1 MRRQTLPRSS
11 PKRVCDR
18 KSEIRISKL
27 EINPKHKGSNVRN
40 DRGKPGVLSLFSR
53 HFLLSRFG
61 IVSDFVLRYS
71 DFHTHGSLGWRPA
84 LLASALALLVAVP
97 AAAGGGKPSRQS
109 FSPEREILLPL
120 EDLDVVLESGTRR
133 VLMSRGEYEALRLKA
148 RREEEQRPPV
158 GATLTSAE
166 YRVKVQQERATIRGT
181 LGLDVVEK
189 GLHMLPLAL
198 SGVGLLD
205 ARLDEAGAQLGRG
218 AGRGLTLFVEGVGRH
233 VLTLEATTA
242 LQTTAA
248 RQVLDFEL
256 PVPPSTRL
264 HVTVPGD
271 VEIRSGASVVR
282 REYDEQA
289 DETRLELLARPG
301 RMSLVMTL
309 NSRLKRQERVVVARS
324 VFVDE
329 VTRSYERLH
338 ATVSLDVLHR
348 AVRDFQFRVPDG
360 FEVTTV
366 ESPALS
372 RWLIRREGQ
381 GQVLDVHLRE
391 DMTGVV
397 VVSISAVRPSPNL
410 DEWTLARFEPLDV
423 VGHVAVAGLLLEE
436 RLKAHEVL
444 ATGLIPIDGS
454 VLLRALPK
462 TVVQPDAG
470 EARIRPLVV
479 YYAPQPDF
487 SLSARFARQPARFA
501 VTTSLLLTLQDS
513 GMDMRGGFG
522 LRAREEAL
530 FAFDFTLPADWRIEA
545 VTDPQGSA
553 QGFERYAGE
562 DGRDRVR
569 VRLREPVAAGE
580 EKTIHFAARHEP
592 GGWFDDWQSRE
603 VVLPTF
609 AVQGAERDIGAIA
622 IDVLDDLRARPSEL
636 DALTPLDENEKK
648 RYGLSASAGAL
659 AYRYESHPY
668 AATLELTRNVPR
680 LTAETYSFL
689 RIERDVLSA
698 HYELIYDVTQARA
711 RHVRLS
717 FPPSTPAVL
726 SIRGLGG
733 TQLKE
738 FTHRSD
744 ELERRVWTASLVD
757 AQDTPIHLAVDF
769 QMPAGDADSF
779 ALPLVQADGVAYQSG
794 LVAVEGSAELDVRV
808 VEHPRRVDI
817 GELAAAEYQPGR
829 RLLGAYGFIGEP
841 GTVRVAVSE
850 RDAYQL
856 PPAIVKR
863 AELTTRFS
871 DDGTSLSSALFHLR
885 TKASYVDVELPPESV
900 LWSAMLNGKPARP
913 QQKDERILFGLPAGK
928 LDADLQLVYETPVGN
943 VRVWNRLDVSAPRL
957 FLHEEED
964 GPRRG
969 VPMTDLLWYVDT
981 PTGFQIVSS
990 AGTVV
995 SDGVKPT
1002 TPAAVSLARWLYSA
1016 SGGINPGHGIL
1027 GGCVAMFGASVAR
1040 SKMAVSEYA
1049 YDSPRAAVQEMEEAS
1064 GDDSSYAGLAL
1075 RGKGVRP
1082 GGGRVKTQKKFVQ
1095 KKLPSWAVEGAR
1107 SLQIKLAKSGSGI
1120 TFRSLGEAPRLAVTL
1135 ISRRRIES
1143 LAWAVALATFL
1154 LGTLFTGATIKRRSA
1169 YVTGVLLVS
1178 TVLPAIPGLQGL
1190 ALVLNAAFYAAF
1202 ALIPYYWIAA
1212 LVRAIARTR
1221 IPARGG
1227 GRAAATAVLSVAVLA
1242 CGMTGTAK
1250 GAEPVATDRYVVELE
1265 PARPVKVPESAV
1277 IVPYGDDLGEADR
1290 IMVPYERF
1298 SELWRLA
1305 HPPTNGTARP
1315 KVAYSLQG
1323 ARYTGALV
1331 DDDVLVLSGTL
1342 GVNVHVDEPV
1352 GVPLPLAG
1360 AVLARADVDGQPARV
1375 GSEAAPPSPARQQA
1389 KNAKG
1394 ASRGPS
1400 TGRSVLYLH
1409 GKGSHEVALVIRV
1422 RLARQGGWRVA
1433 RARLPV
1439 APASTLEIRVPQAGT
1454 EVVLARISDRTS
1466 YRTGVD
1472 DEQIRAA
1479 MNVDGGLDLR
1489 WRPRISEGQVD
1500 RTLTAESTAVFDVQE
1515 DHLRLVWAL
1524 SLQFRRGEYEQFRVE
1539 LPRDYLVER
1548 VTGTNVR
1555 GWQVE
1560 DGGGTGRR
1568 LMVRLLQ
1575 RAKESEAFTVSL
1587 WRPGRVAAEGTERIA
1602 VPYLVVPSAIRHTG
1616 RVTIRRSPLL
1626 DVRTVSTSGVRRT
1639 DLAQV
1644 GDGLP
1649 KGGVQDRSPLG
1660 IRPYQ
1665 SYDFMSLPF
1674 DLGLLAETG
1683 VAGVRASVQSILRVA
1698 ERERSLESRIN
1709 LSVKVRPILRM
1720 QVRVPDDLEIAGVT
1734 APGTFEWA
1742 ETDGG
1747 EGRVVTLYFA
1757 AGLKGNIPII
1767 IGGRL
1772 GAARELGELAIP
1784 RLAVLDV
1791 EEQPGDLVVQ
1801 ADPAFDVQARELEG
1815 IQSVLLRRVHGWL
1828 QPAQRPFARLA
1839 LHYDRPDYGGKL
1851 VLVPRKP
1858 NVSSYTVTNVRV
1870 TDRAVEET
1878 ILIDFS
1884 ILNAGLRRVEFT
1896 LPAVLADARI
1906 NAPLLRQKTVT
1917 PEPDAERVRV
1927 VLELQDEVMNQLRVL
1942 VESDRLLTGDAQT
1955 IHLPQVLT
1963 GSAPRRYLAQET
1975 AGRDEVVLDEVVD
1988 METLSREQKE
1998 WARVAALLKGGTT
2011 RAFVA
2016 SPGAGEP
2023 SLTFRTR
2030 QRAAVETAGAG
2041 IGLARTLVIMDPT
2054 GTYRASQTYRAN
2066 NRTEQFLDILLP
2078 SGASLWTARVAGE
2091 YVKPVIPE
2099 GGRDGRVRIPLVKTA
2114 AGDLDYEVALKYGGR
2129 LEGLRHLGRLD
2140 FPLIRTENI
2149 NVELSQVELRL
2160 PGTHRWIDFDGTM
2173 RQVAQTG
2180 DFEAGVMAYKNK
2192 LAQRLVHTLKY
2203 GNPFEQARATSN
2215 LKQLTKSLQDD
2226 QKTMQVYAGNQK
2238 INLEI
2243 SNASGLIDT
2252 ANKELAEFEKELD
2265 ADADGLDNRVEL
2277 NVAFDGQ
2284 VNTFARNVVFN
2295 NGANWDVST
2304 VQQAGEL
2311 TTSGVF
2317 NGAWLAT
2324 NALAVVDRET
2334 VTAVDR
2340 IQVQAGGQL
2349 GAQQQGALQQ
2359 EVQQADQQFAFF
2371 SNVGQIP
2378 GQPPAQMPQQA
2389 GEAQVA
2395 AQRRGGEARGKRWRS
2410 QKKLAVEYQ
2419 KKLEQQQD
2427 GQQLWQAGAATAVT
2441 ESKPQPVAD
2450 EIAEATESVVV
2461 AGVPVTVATGGGVA
2475 ATEGVLATGDGTT
2488 VYTYWGEVAAGLA
2501 SLDVDL
2507 PGKDDTRWT
2516 TYQFSTPRGEIEIRA
2531 LAVAGEAIDAYQRG
2545 GLALALLILAA
2556 VVRALGGR
2564 RFPGPRDRRGV
2575 VGTVLIIAG
2584 VLGVFIGILP
2594 VAGVLAVVVGI
2605 VLRIVHRRQARA
2617 VGAAG

>member
-1 MRRQTLPRSS
+1 MEFARTLAM
-11 PKRVCDR
+11 
-18 KSEIRISKL
+18 KSK
-27 EINPKHKGSNVRN
+27 
-40 DRGKPGVLSLFSR
+40 
-53 HFLLSRFG
+53 
-61 IVSDFVLRYS
+61 
-71 DFHTHGSLGWRPA
+71 A
-84 LLASALALLVAVP
+84 LAAAPLAYALALLVTVP
-97 AAAGGGKPSRQS
+97 LAAGGGKPSRPP

-133 VLMSRGEYEALRLKA
+133 VLMSREEYEALRRRA
-148 RREEEQRPPV
+148 RRVEEQRPPI

-166 YRVKVQQERATIRGT
+166 YHVKVRQEQAVIRGT
-181 LGLDVVEK
+181 LGLDVAEK

-198 SGVGLLD
+198 SGLGLLD
-205 ARLDEAGAQLGRG
+205 ARLDDAGAQLGRG

-233 VLTLEATTA
+233 VLTIEATTA

-271 VEIRSGASVVR
+271 VEIRSGASVIR

-289 DETRLELLARPG
+289 DETRLELLAGAG

-329 VTRSYERLH
+329 VTRAYERLH

-372 RWLIRREGQ
+372 RWLIRRDGG
-381 GQVLDVHLRE
+381 GQVLDVQLRE

-410 DEWTLARFEPLDV
+410 DDWMLARFEPLDV

-470 EARIRPLVV
+470 EAHIRPLVV

-487 SLSARFARQPARFA
+487 GLSARFARQPARFA

-545 VTDPQGSA
+545 ITDPQGSA

-592 GGWFDDWQSRE
+592 AGWFDDWQSRE

-622 IDVLDDLRARPSEL
+622 IDVLDDLRARPSKL

-668 AATLELTRNVPR
+668 AATLELTRNVSR

-711 RHVRLS
+711 RHVQLS

-744 ELERRVWTASLVD
+744 ELGRRAWTASLVD

-769 QMPAGDADSF
+769 QMPAGDADAF
-779 ALPLVQADGVAYQSG
+779 ALPLVQAEGVAYQSG

-841 GTVRVAVSE
+841 GTVRVALSE

-885 TKASYVDVELPPESV
+885 TKASYVDIELPPESV

-913 QQKDERILFGLPAGK
+913 QQKDERILFGLPAGR
-928 LDADLQLVYETPVGN
+928 LDADLQLVYETPVSN
-943 VRVWNRLDVSAPRL
+943 VRIWNRLDVSAPRL

-981 PTGFQIVSS
+981 PTGFQVVSS
-990 AGTVV
+990 AGSVV
-995 SDGVKPT
+995 SDGVRPPP
-1002 TPAAVSLARWLYSA
+1002 PAALSLARWLYSA
-1016 SGGINPGHGIL
+1016 SGGISPQRGIL
-1027 GGCVAMFGASVAR
+1027 GGCVAIFGASVAR

-1049 YDSPRAAVQEMEEAS
+1049 YDSPRAAVQEMEEAP

-1075 RGKGVRP
+1075 SGKGARP
-1082 GGGRVKTQKKFVQ
+1082 GGRRVKTQKKLVQ

-1120 TFRSLGEAPRLAVTL
+1120 MFRSLGEAPRLAVTL
-1135 ISRRRIES
+1135 ISRRRIEA

-1154 LGTLFTGATIKRRSA
+1154 LGTLFTGATTKRRTA
-1169 YVTGVLLVS
+1169 YVTGILLVS

-1202 ALIPYYWIAA
+1202 ALIPYYWVAA

-1221 IPARGG
+1221 IPARGV
-1227 GRAAATAVLSVAVLA
+1227 GRTAATAVLSVAVLA
-1242 CGMTGTAK
+1242 WGITGTAE
-1250 GAEPVATDRYVVELE
+1250 GAESAAADDRYVVELE

-1277 IVPYGDDLGEADR
+1277 IVPYGDELGETDR

-1305 HPPTNGTARP
+1305 HAHTNGTVRP

-1352 GVPLPLAG
+1352 GVPLSLAG
-1360 AVLARADVDGQPARV
+1360 AVLTRADVDGQPARV
-1375 GSEAAPPSPARQQA
+1375 GSEPVPPSPARQQV

-1394 ASRGPS
+1394 ASRGPAM
-1400 TGRSVLYLH
+1400 GRSMLYLH
-1409 GKGSHEVALVIRV
+1409 GKGSHEVALAVRV

-1439 APASTLEIRVPQAGT
+1439 APASTLEIRVPQAET
-1454 EVVLARISDRTS
+1454 QVMLAGISDRSS

-1479 MNVDGGLDLR
+1479 MNADGRLDLR

-1560 DGGGTGRR
+1560 DGGNTGRR

-1575 RAKESEAFTVSL
+1575 RAKESEAFTVNL
-1587 WRPGRVAAEGTERIA
+1587 WRPGRVAAEGMERIA

-1616 RVTIRRSPLL
+1616 RVTTRRSPLL

-1639 DLAQV
+1639 DLARV

-1649 KGGVQDRSPLG
+1649 EGGVQDRSPLG

-1709 LSVKVRPILRM
+1709 LSVKGRPILRT

-1742 ETDGG
+1742 ETDSE

-1757 AGLKGNIPII
+1757 VGLKGNISII

-1772 GAARELGELAIP
+1772 GAARELSELAIP
-1784 RLAVLDV
+1784 RLAILDV

-1801 ADPAFDVQARELEG
+1801 ADPAFDVQARELDG
-1815 IQSVLLRRVHGWL
+1815 VRSVLLRRVHGWL

-1896 LPAVLADARI
+1896 LPTVLADARI
-1906 NAPLLRQKTVT
+1906 SAPLLRQKTVT
-1917 PEPDAERVRV
+1917 PESDEERVRV

-1942 VESDRLLTGDAQT
+1942 VESDRLLKGDAQT

-1975 AGRDEVVLDEVVD
+1975 AGRDEVVLDEVVA

-1998 WARVAALLKGGTT
+1998 WARVEALLQGGTT

-2016 SPGAGEP
+2016 SPGADEP

-2054 GTYRASQTYRAN
+2054 GTYRASQTYRVN
-2066 NRTEQFLDILLP
+2066 NRTEQFLDVLLP

-2099 GGRDGRVRIPLVKTA
+2099 GGHDDRVRIPLVKTA

-2129 LEGLRHLGRLD
+2129 IDGLRHLGRLD
-2140 FPLIRTENI
+2140 FPLIRTQNV

-2160 PGTHRWIDFDGTM
+2160 PGTHHWIDFDGTM
-2173 RQVAQTG
+2173 RQVAQAG
-2180 DFEAGVMAYKNK
+2180 DFEAGFMAYKNK

-2226 QKTMQVYAGNQK
+2226 QKTMQVYAGNRK

-2265 ADADGLDNRVEL
+2265 VDADGLDNRAEF
-2277 NVAFDGQ
+2277 NDAFDDQ

-2317 NGAWLAT
+2317 NGAWLVT
-2324 NALAVVDRET
+2324 NALTVVDRET
-2334 VTAVDR
+2334 VTAANR
-2340 IQVQAGGQL
+2340 IQVQAGGGQL
-2349 GAQQQGALQQ
+2349 GAQPQGGLQPQ
-2359 EVQQADQQFAFF
+2359 AQQAEQQFAFF
-2371 SNVGQIP
+2371 SNVGQLP
-2378 GQPPAQMPQQA
+2378 GQPPAQMPQQE
-2389 GEAQVA
+2389 GEAQVP

-2427 GQQLWQAGAATAVT
+2427 GQQFWGAVEAAAVT
-2441 ESKPQPVAD
+2441 ESKPPPVPGPVA
-2450 EIAEATESVVV
+2450 AETAESTAPVVV
-2461 AGVPVTVATGGGVA
+2461 AGVPLTVATGGGVA
-2475 ATEGVLATGDGTT
+2475 ATEGGIATGDGEAA
-2488 VYTYWGEVAAGLA
+2488 YTYWGEVAAGLA

-2545 GLALALLILAA
+2545 GLALVLLVLAA
-2556 VVRALGGR
+2556 VVRALGGRR

-2594 VAGVLAVVVGI
+2594 VAGVVAVVVGI

-2617 VGAAG
+2617 VAVAG